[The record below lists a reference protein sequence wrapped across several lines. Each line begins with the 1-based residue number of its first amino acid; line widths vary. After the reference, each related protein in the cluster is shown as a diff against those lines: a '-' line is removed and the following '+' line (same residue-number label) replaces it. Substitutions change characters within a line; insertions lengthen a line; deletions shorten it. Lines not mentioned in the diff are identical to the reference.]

1 MKVVALLAVALLG
14 LAPCGAQPPK
24 ATSGPQGSKKRRA
37 IEPTSTDLQ
46 GPKKRRPPTST
57 SSSSGSSDKMEEELF
72 GEPSTP
78 QFAGSKKRSFGA
90 KKLGMNSWKV
100 FSPPN
105 DPWASGWV
113 LGLFVNTRGFWLNG
127 LRRKS
132 ILENDTNTTNPGNW
146 TASQKSSFFCK
157 IASFLMHFLGP
168 HGAHRTA
175 TN

>member
-72 GEPSTP
+72 VEPSTP

-127 LRRKS
+127 LRRKF
-132 ILENDTNTTNPGNW
+132 ILKNDAKNKRNICPAFFLLRPVYLFW
-146 TASQKSSFFCK
+146 LSSFFP
-157 IASFLMHFLGP
+157 IDPF
-168 HGAHRTA
+168 T
-175 TN
+175 

>member
-72 GEPSTP
+72 VEPSTP

-127 LRRKS
+127 LRRKF
-132 ILENDTNTTNPGNW
+132 ILKNDAKNKKKIVRP
-146 TASQKSSFFCK
+146 SFC
-157 IASFLMHFLGP
+157 
-168 HGAHRTA
+168 
-175 TN
+175 

>member
-37 IEPTSTDLQ
+37 IAP
-46 GPKKRRPPTST
+46 PPPTST

-127 LRRKS
+127 LRRKF
-132 ILENDTNTTNPGNW
+132 ILKNDAKNKRNICPAFFLLRPVYLFW
-146 TASQKSSFFCK
+146 LSSFF
-157 IASFLMHFLGP
+157 P
-168 HGAHRTA
+168 Y
-175 TN
+175 

>member
-78 QFAGSKKRSFGA
+78 RFAGSKKKSFGA
-90 KKLGMNSWKV
+90 KKLGMNS
-100 FSPPN
+100 
-105 DPWASGWV
+105 
-113 LGLFVNTRGFWLNG
+113 FWLNG
-127 LRRKS
+127 LRRKF
-132 ILENDTNTTNPGNW
+132 ILKNDAKNKKKYLSGLLFVE
-146 TASQKSSFFCK
+146 ARVFVLAFQFF
-157 IASFLMHFLGP
+157 P
-168 HGAHRTA
+168 Y
-175 TN
+175 